1 LENTLAIIIAIG
13 ALLTPFVSYAVSFY
27 ATKSQLRQAEMEQ
40 GVENRKVAGEHEL
53 DLARFK
59 RDVEA
64 DLWARV
70 KDEIATE
77 RAARLELAAEL
88 ERERQARRELS
99 DRVAELTAENER
111 LREDNMALLKA
122 IGGRKNL

>member
-1 LENTLAIIIAIG
+1 MENIVAIAAVILVPLLSAIG
-13 ALLTPFVSYAVSFY
+13 AIY
-27 ATKSQLRQAEMEQ
+27 ATRSQLKQAELARS
-40 GVENRKVAGEHEL
+40 VEERKVSGEQEL

-59 RDVEA
+59 REVEA